1 MWSARCDMKCDKLS
15 ITFDWHSRHK
25 DQIKVFILTPIM
37 SYHVIC
43 VFISKQPHTF
53 THKSIKI
60 RELFLFFCWRIFM
73 WKKEQE
79 LMDGCHFLTFF
90 CSLFIHTSGRKMLP
104 SHVIHKSAIHSII
117 HSHSSSSSTSLWT
130 CKAKNPIKRRIRV
143 SSSSKG
149 RRKERRINH
158 SYFVTVI
165 LREKC
170 SRADVDFILMMVWY
184 WKMKINS
191 LLIIFVLIHL
201 LSCTFLALLD
211 VYVNSICHL
220 HHCRSSY
227 LFVYEINFL
236 KQLLLMLMRISFIV
250 HKHRHCGYPI
260 NNKKELAQNRNF
272 FNEFIRT
279 TNKLIDCL
287 WNVDVYESCEDWERI
302 KKYEIQLNF
311 LTDVWW
317 TCCNT
322 IIIPEM
328 MLMIMIVCTQKLH
341 IHAFMFNKYFY
352 FFVWNSFSRSNFNGM
367 SVSHRWLLICA
378 FHSNSFMN
386 AISSANWQWHKLT
399 T

>member
-1 MWSARCDMKCDKLS
+1 
-15 ITFDWHSRHK
+15 
-25 DQIKVFILTPIM
+25 M
-37 SYHVIC
+37 SYAYLFPNSLTHSLTNPSKFENFFFFFVGEFSCGKRNKNWWMDVI
-43 VFISKQPHTF
+43 FWH
-53 THKSIKI
+53 
-60 RELFLFFCWRIFM
+60 FF
-73 WKKEQE
+73 
-79 LMDGCHFLTFF
+79 G
-90 CSLFIHTSGRKMLP
+90 SLFIYTSGRKMLP

-130 CKAKNPIKRRIRV
+130 CKAKNPIKRRITV
-143 SSSSKG
+143 SSSSSKG

-250 HKHRHCGYPI
+250 HRHRHCGYPI
-260 NNKKELAQNRNF
+260 NNKKRTSTEQEF
-272 FNEFIRT
+272 F
-279 TNKLIDCL
+279 
-287 WNVDVYESCEDWERI
+287 
-302 KKYEIQLNF
+302 
-311 LTDVWW
+311 
-317 TCCNT
+317 
-322 IIIPEM
+322 
-328 MLMIMIVCTQKLH
+328 
-341 IHAFMFNKYFY
+341 
-352 FFVWNSFSRSNFNGM
+352 
-367 SVSHRWLLICA
+367 
-378 FHSNSFMN
+378 
-386 AISSANWQWHKLT
+386 
-399 T
+399 